1 MISNFFNLSLGAH
14 TFNWMTIIGSIV
26 LAFVLSLLVAVVY
39 KNTHRGLSYS
49 QSFTTALVFI
59 GTLVAV
65 IIMVIGNSLAA
76 AFGAFGVFSMV
87 RFRTAIKDAKDVVF
101 ILMVVAIGLSVGTM
115 NYFIAVVATLF
126 AVAAVYALAKVNF
139 GSIRKYDF
147 VLTFVAETGSF
158 SNEKMR
164 EIFNQYLKS
173 DNLLSV
179 TAKEGGRFIDYS
191 FNVRFIK
198 NDEMQKFI
206 TAFNQMPGVGSV
218 EVISAKNDIEY

>member
-1 MISNFFNLSLGAH
+1 MISDLFNLSLGSH
-14 TFNWMTIIGSIV
+14 TLNWQAIIGSIV
-26 LAFVLSLLVAVVY
+26 LSFALSLIVAIAY

-49 QSFTTALVFI
+49 QSFTTSLIFI
-59 GTLVAV
+59 GTLVAI

-101 ILMVVAIGLSVGTM
+101 ILLVVAIGLAVGTM
-115 NYFIAVVATLF
+115 NYFIAVVAALF
-126 AVAAVYALAKVNF
+126 SIGAIYALSKLNF

-147 VLTFVAETGSF
+147 VLTFTAEVSNF
-158 SNEKMR
+158 SNDKMR

-173 DNLLSV
+173 DNLLNV
-179 TAKEGGRFIDYS
+179 TAKEGGRFIDYG

-198 NDEMQKFI
+198 TDEVQKFI
-206 TAFNQMPGVGSV
+206 AALSQIPGVGNL